1 MDNKEKI
8 LKAEEL
14 LKVNKQENV
23 LNFFK
28 KLSEDKQI
36 KLAEEIINLNFEQL
50 NKLYAETKTEQK
62 RLFDR
67 AFVHRGSAASGDPAG
82 ETKTEPEISEK
93 KITHI
98 KYVDEYKLSD
108 EAQEKYTKLGEDVIK
123 NNQYAVVTMAGG
135 QGTRLGHKGP
145 KGTFLIDVLP
155 EPKYLF
161 QILAENLERA
171 NKKYGITLPW
181 YIMTSTENNAETVK
195 FFEEHNYF
203 GYPKEN
209 VKFFMQ
215 GNLPLLKR
223 NGDLII
229 DKDYSI
235 KEAADGNG
243 CIYGAMAKN
252 GIIEE
257 MKQKGIKWIFIGS
270 VDNTI
275 LNMVDPIL
283 VGLTIDEKH
292 EAASKSVAKASPKEK
307 VGVFC
312 KINGV
317 PSVIEYSELPEK
329 MAEEVDEDGE
339 LLYGEAHIMCNL
351 FSIDALDKV
360 SKIHLPYH
368 VAEKKSNYMND
379 DEEFI
384 EVTEPNAYKFEA
396 FIFDAF
402 NFFDD
407 ISILRGRREKDFAPV
422 KNKTGNDSPE
432 TSRELYNNYWK
443 QIVFLKLKYKF
454 IILLK
459 K

>member
-1 MDNKEKI
+1 MDNKERI

-36 KLAEEIINLNFEQL
+36 KLAEKIINLNFEQL
-50 NKLYAETKTEQK
+50 NKLYA
-62 RLFDR
+62 
-67 AFVHRGSAASGDPAG
+67 

-171 NKKYGITLPW
+171 NKKYGIILPW

-443 QIVFLKLKYKF
+443 NK
-454 IILLK
+454 
-459 K
+459 

>member
-1 MDNKEKI
+1 MDEKYMA
-8 LKAEEL
+8 AEEVLKKYGQEHL
-14 LKVNKQENV
+14 LSQYE
-23 LNFFK
+23 
-28 KLSEDKQI
+28 KLSEENKSKLLDEILTLDFNQIEELYKRINQTVDFANSKIEPIGYTDKSAMSDNELKHYEEI
-36 KLAEEIINLNFEQL
+36 GLKAIKEGKLA
-50 NKLYAETKTEQK
+50 A
-62 RLFDR
+62 
-67 AFVHRGSAASGDPAG
+67 
-82 ETKTEPEISEK
+82 
-93 KITHI
+93 
-98 KYVDEYKLSD
+98 
-108 EAQEKYTKLGEDVIK
+108 
-123 NNQYAVVTMAGG
+123 VTMAGG
-135 QGTRLGHKGP
+135 QGTRLGHNGP
-145 KGTFLIDVLP
+145 KGTYDIGLDSHKPIF
-155 EPKYLF
+155 E
-161 QILAENLERA
+161 ILCDTLKTAE
-171 NKKYGITLPW
+171 KKYGVFVTW
-181 YIMTSTENNAETVK
+181 YIMTSKENNDATVK
-195 FFEEHNYF
+195 FFEDHDYF

-443 QIVFLKLKYKF
+443 NK
-454 IILLK
+454 
-459 K
+459 